1 MDSFQ
6 KRKCCW
12 LFGIYLL
19 MPAVTLWAQEKT
31 ISLTDLILATKNY
44 YPSIQ
49 QKNALVNSARAY
61 TNDIQHS
68 FLPQVRLSEQI
79 SLSTDNSLAGSY
91 LPFTNT
97 PSTSAGIRSQNDM
110 QAATGNIGALYGE
123 YALINF
129 GLNKAKL
136 NSAKAV
142 VQLEESDYNRE
153 IYNAELIVA
162 QYYFQLLKIQNRL
175 NVDRENVGRYQSVF
189 NVIKALGASGLVA
202 GADSSL
208 AKAELSKA
216 RIIYN
221 QTAGN
226 LMQLKIQIAGLTG
239 ISQSKIQIAQPQVDA
254 WVLHPAYP
262 KFDEDSLA
270 NPLILYYQKKKEL
283 LVANEQ
289 LIKKEYLPK
298 IVLAGSIWARGSSI
312 QYNDQ
317 FKSLNTGLGYQRFNY
332 ALGIGFSYP
341 LLSGLYKKDK
351 LAINHFQIQA
361 SDYELQNRKL
371 GLKIGLSQANSAS
384 ETSELNL
391 TELPIQLK
399 SAQDIY
405 HQKMAQYKTGV
416 ISLIDLTNASFVLY
430 RSETDYIEVVTDW
443 YLAQLSKAAYSGS
456 LDQFI
461 QSIK

>member
-1 MDSFQ
+1 MGSFQ
-6 KRKCCW
+6 KRKGCW
-12 LFGIYLL
+12 LFGMLILI
-19 MPAVTLWAQEKT
+19 PAVSLCAQEKT
-31 ISLTDLILATKNY
+31 ISLAELILATKNY
-44 YPSIQ
+44 HPSIQ
-49 QKNALVNSARAY
+49 QKKALVNSAKAY
-61 TNDIQHS
+61 TTDIQHS

-91 LPFTNT
+91 LPLTNT
-97 PSTSAGIRSQNDM
+97 PSTAAGIREQNNM
-110 QAATGNIGALYGE
+110 QAAAGNLGVLYGE

-136 NSAKAV
+136 NSADAF
-142 VQLEESDYNRE
+142 VQLEEADYSRE
-153 IYNAELIVA
+153 IYNSEMIIA

-175 NVDRENVGRYQSVF
+175 NVDRENVDRYQSVF

-208 AKAELSKA
+208 AMAELSKA
-216 RIIYN
+216 KIIYN
-221 QTAGN
+221 QTYGN
-226 LMQLKIQIAGLTG
+226 LIQLKIQIAGLTG
-239 ISQSKIQIAQPQVDA
+239 IDQAKIQIAQPLVDA
-254 WVLHPAYP
+254 WVLHPGYP
-262 KFDEDSLA
+262 KLEEDSLS
-270 NPLILYYQKKKEL
+270 NPLIQYFQKKKEL
-283 LVANEQ
+283 FIANER

-298 IVLAGSIWARGSSI
+298 IVLAASAWARGSSI

-317 FKSLNTGLGYQRFNY
+317 FKSLSTGLGYQRFNY

-341 LLSGLYKKDK
+341 LLNGVYKKDK
-351 LAINHFQIQA
+351 LAINRYQVQA
-361 SDYELQNRKL
+361 SDYELQSRKL
-371 GLKIGLSQANSAS
+371 GLKIGISQANAAT

-391 TELPIQLK
+391 SELPIQLK

-405 HQKMAQYKTGV
+405 HQKMAQYKAGF

-443 YLAQLSKAAYSGS
+443 YLAQLAKAAYAGS